1 MKKIILCLLF
11 NFTLIQA
18 KDTNTKF
25 IDEALKSNDIE
36 MHIVAGILAKS
47 FEFSYTNQQ
56 LYSKA
61 FKLDPN
67 NILLLEQMVRFC
79 NDTSLICQK
88 QNKYLKYLEK
98 QDSKNA
104 VPNLYAIAYFGKN
117 KHYSK
122 ALKQLKKA
130 ANKKVFDD
138 YNFKRFFLVDKV
150 LRSYGYTSSQAKK
163 IATKFIFID
172 FANEPIVKINN
183 LCVKQSK
190 INYQWIEP
198 CIGLGKIMETSST
211 MILSTFIGYA
221 IQRDVLALDKNRE
234 VEYEN
239 VKHRRDVFH
248 QFRLRVVTN
257 IKYGSL
263 SEETKFDEVPE
274 IFYKE
279 YQKFGERVALQRALD
294 RLKDKKN

>member
-1 MKKIILCLLF
+1 LV
-11 NFTLIQA
+11 QA
-18 KDTNTKF
+18 KDMNIDF
-25 IDEALKSNDIE
+25 IDEALESNDIDK
-36 MHIVAGILAKS
+36 HIVAGLLAKS
-47 FEFSYTNQQ
+47 FELPYTNQQ

-61 FKLDPN
+61 YKLDPN
-67 NILLLEQMVRFC
+67 NILLFEKMELFC
-79 NDTSLICQK
+79 NDTTSICQK
-88 QNKYLKYLEK
+88 QSKYLKHLEK

-138 YNFKRFFLVDKV
+138 YNWKRFFLVDKV
-150 LRSYGYTSSQAKK
+150 LRSYGYTNSQAKK
-163 IATKFIFID
+163 TATKSIFID
-172 FANEPIVKINN
+172 FNNEPIVKIIN

-190 INYQWIEP
+190 VNSQWIEP
-198 CIGLGKIMETSST
+198 CIGLGKVMETSST

-221 IQRDVLALDKNRE
+221 IQRDILAIDKSRE

-239 VKHRRDVFH
+239 VKQRRDVFH
-248 QFRLRVVTN
+248 QFRLRTSAN

-263 SEETKFDEVPE
+263 SEKTKFDEVPE

-279 YQKFGERVALQRALD
+279 YQKFGEKLALQRALA
-294 RLKDKKN
+294 RLNDTKE